1 MCGPS
6 LNFMDLLLTRAYSCR
21 IIQSQVKVLGYHDD
35 LQKIRDY
42 CHSRRETEAASL
54 RLDLAIKEKENK
66 PELHDDNNMQTFC

>member
-1 MCGPS
+1 M
-6 LNFMDLLLTRAYSCR
+6 LDML
-21 IIQSQVKVLGYHDD
+21 SQVEVLGYHDD

-66 PELHDDNNMQTFC
+66 PELLNLLMTK